1 MSNKGDT
8 GGQPAA
14 TTTISTIAVQAG
26 DSQII
31 VAVLK
36 CGELVKL
43 QLTEANPNLLEIGS
57 NQDETKKLLDEHQ
70 QLLIKL
76 KKHEAGVWALLEEA
90 DRMAEE
96 KKENEGEVYEAMA
109 NSLSDAWRTLIL
121 MLEKRRSL
129 LHLASEFF
137 DRALEFAIRIDEAEE
152 FQSRE
157 QELAD
162 AECLKELLLKH
173 SVMKRGLLDKSML
186 VLNKS
191 RDLLDF
197 LREFQTEEALQRS
210 EALQGA
216 HSSCGRVESLME
228 ILQDRRR
235 QVDQHMKQQLLDLE
249 VILSIYQWDRQEQEV
264 THWFKSNADLYFE
277 RDHLGSTLTENE
289 ELLQEY
295 KKFEEKAKDWSEL
308 VEKLLA
314 QASELLA
321 GEAEG
326 QAEAETGHVSE
337 RSLALRA
344 LHEHFWNLMMGRLAH
359 LQESNAFFSS
369 ANKAFGV
376 LGTVESQLKGLKSQ
390 TLRLPKLAKK
400 HEELLRSIKESATD
414 PLQRGQLILQK
425 VDPQSTQVEGVK
437 RMLGYVRER
446 VDTLS
451 RECHAHRALA
461 AKRQQLV
468 STCEDLIDKISVWL
482 KSSNCVLSR
491 NTEPGSLLS
500 QSEDMLNKHLELSS
514 QTQETA
520 SEAEAMAEQ
529 ITELKTLECPEATEF
544 SNKASLLVEELKT
557 VTRNITS
564 RIDNIRPYVGF
575 LRIAEEVE
583 EQMQSLHE
591 SYNWK
596 PEEEE
601 NKESSVTSKEIADA
615 KWQSMLERFL
625 AMQDLGNNYINSSN
639 MVSEDLNL
647 NVRVAIGVVEKT
659 MEELNK
665 KKMDLSDLW
674 TSWQLHVSQV
684 KSIKKQWKKYKE
696 QLKKT
701 VHDLKSVEEVL
712 VPTSK
717 VDLGS
722 DLKTVSKLLENFSLD
737 KPHFLQLNAEVE
749 YMVKTSEL
757 LALKGIPI
765 KEKSEKVTEML
776 HLHQRV
782 KDNIK
787 EYESVLKMAVK
798 FHQLYEELDKLL
810 TSEPVTGF
818 SETSQ
823 AKIQLIQHQDRQ
835 SHIRHL
841 YNLAISLGGDISN
854 TVQQSHAS
862 GFTVWRLQ
870 ERLERLERGCV
881 NWSAEANRCEES
893 LTSNLH
899 YCVFKEEITELRESF
914 KDLKKKFNNL
924 KFNYMKRNDK
934 SRNLKAVK
942 NQIQQIEMYN
952 EKLQVLKKRMQAFTV
967 KVTSNT
973 EKHLK
978 GSSPREIEDA
988 VNELQR
994 QLGDFD
1000 KTVEE
1005 YRGNLDMSVKLQ
1017 QAMEEY
1023 QFWCDEASATI
1034 VRVGKYSSQCK
1045 TREAVSILYKQFEKF
1060 VWPTVPQQEER
1071 ISQITELAVRLHG
1084 AEEGKKYM
1092 EKTLTRHN
1100 EIVESIKELCNGLMD
1115 LEAKLQTEALKEEPE
1130 IKKMDNVIQEENKQ
1144 EQKSNQETGKAEMYP
1159 QESLDVSE
1167 LKETGHTPE
1176 LTMGGNGKEVPIKT
1190 LQNTRSKKPHIRK
1203 TRSQDLPDKLHPEHQ
1218 NKVLSE
1224 SRYHTQKAYSE
1235 MSRVETIISRSTLES
1250 KEQLSTSVCCTHT
1263 FNLSCSPLER
1273 DRKVHVL
1280 QQAGIKSLVTSP
1292 TVPPPPAFTSA
1303 SSFSDIQR
1311 EFQKKERLGP
1321 AQRNFPG
1328 FHTSN
1333 TDQIGLLTG
1342 EPFSQDVSPMLP
1354 PTGGLTEGNLQ
1365 RHNLMTEESL
1375 SNDEYECTSPDDISL
1390 PPLSETPESNI
1401 VLSENDMDL
1410 DGVCL
1415 SSQSHTIHI
1424 NQYSHQ
1430 LHSTRNNENNNSQS
1444 QQRIREQ
1451 TERCHSPTVGLNTK
1465 FREESSS
1472 FVHST
1477 LTVPAPSLVSNTL
1490 SSILK
1495 SKGIPNLPKPNLPNL
1510 APVGP
1515 LGLNECHQTMYSVH
1529 ESSVTETQE
1538 CVHDPSSV
1546 MVRGAAAPSAFPAAA
1561 TTRSL
1566 NTHATPS
1573 PLTTT
1578 AVTPTDQGQDPDLCN
1593 PTDIREDIRL
1603 PGTSRSVGI
1612 TLAGQ
1617 GPPHFSKLLSSPTV
1631 MEGLP
1636 VTLEVEVT
1644 GFPEPTLTWFKNGEK
1659 LTIDEHIEL
1668 SQKKGKHALFI
1679 QKVTETDAGLYVCR
1693 AVNSSGTLS
1702 SSAALQVKARNNS
1715 CPEPGYALLKLDWH
1729 TCFGTLCFLLYLLY
1743 LLLL

>member
-1 MSNKGDT
+1 MSNESDT

-31 VAVLK
+31 VTVF
-36 CGELVKL
+36 
-43 QLTEANPNLLEIGS
+43 
-57 NQDETKKLLDEHQ
+57 
-70 QLLIKL
+70 

-90 DRMAEE
+90 DRTAEE
-96 KKENEGEVYEAMA
+96 KEDEREVYEAMA
-109 NSLSDAWRTLIL
+109 VSLSDAWRTMISL
-121 MLEKRRSL
+121 LEKRRSL
-129 LHLASEFF
+129 LHLTSEFF

-162 AECLKELLLKH
+162 AECLKELLMKH
-173 SVMKRGLLDKSML
+173 SVMKRGLLEKSML

-197 LREFQTEEALQRS
+197 LREFQTEDGLQRS
-210 EALQGA
+210 KALRGA
-216 HSSCGRVESLME
+216 DSSYGRVESLME

-235 QVDQHMKQQLLDLE
+235 QVDQHMKQQLIDLE
-249 VILSIYQWDRQEQEV
+249 VILNIYQWDRQEQEV
-264 THWFKSNADLYFE
+264 THWFKNKADLYFE
-277 RDHLGSTLTENE
+277 KDHLGSALTENE

-295 KKFEEKAKDWSEL
+295 KEFEEKAKDWSVL

-314 QASELLA
+314 QASELQV
-321 GEAEG
+321 GDAEG
-326 QAEAETGHVSE
+326 CAEAEMGHVSE
-337 RSLALRA
+337 RSVALKA
-344 LHEHFWNLMMGRLAH
+344 LHNHFWNLMMGRLAQ
-359 LQESNAFFSS
+359 LQESNSFFSS
-369 ANKAFGV
+369 ANTAFEV
-376 LGTVESQLKGLKSQ
+376 LGSVESKLKGLKTQ
-390 TLRLPKLAKK
+390 TLWLPELAKK
-400 HEELLRSIKESATD
+400 HEDLLQSIKESAND

-425 VDPQSTQVEGVK
+425 AKPQSTQVEGVK
-437 RMLGYVRER
+437 RMLGYVRDR
-446 VDTLS
+446 VDALS
-451 RECHAHRALA
+451 QECHAHQALA

-468 STCEDLIDKISVWL
+468 SQCEDLIDKISVWL
-482 KSSNCVLSR
+482 KSSNGVLSN

-514 QTQETA
+514 QTQQTA
-520 SEAEAMAEQ
+520 SEAEAMAEL
-529 ITELKTLECPEATEF
+529 IKEVRTLGCPEAAQF
-544 SNKASLLVEELKT
+544 SNKASLVEEELKT

-564 RIDNIRPYVGF
+564 RIENIQPYVGF

-591 SYNWK
+591 SYNRK
-596 PEEEE
+596 QEEEE
-601 NKESSVTSKEIADA
+601 NEESLVTSKGIADA

-625 AMQDLGNNYINSSN
+625 TMLDLGNNYINFSN
-639 MVSEDLNL
+639 MVSENLNL
-647 NVRVAIGVVEKT
+647 NVRAAIGVVEKT

-665 KKMDLSDLW
+665 KKVDLSDLW
-674 TSWQLHVSQV
+674 TSMQLHVSQL
-684 KSIKKQWKKYKE
+684 KSVKKQWKKYKE
-696 QLKKT
+696 QLEKT
-701 VHDLKSVEEVL
+701 VHDLNSVEEVL

-722 DLKTVSKLLENFSLD
+722 DLQTVSKLLENFNLA
-737 KPHFLQLNAEVE
+737 KPHFLQLNAGVE

-757 LALKGIPI
+757 LALKGITI
-765 KEKSEKVTEML
+765 KEKNEKVTEML

-782 KDNIK
+782 KDKIK
-787 EYESVLKMAVK
+787 EYESVLNMAVK
-798 FHQLYEELDKLL
+798 FHQLYDELDKLSML
-810 TSEPVTGF
+810 EPVTGF

-841 YNLAISLGGDISN
+841 YKLAISLGGDISN
-854 TVQQSHAS
+854 TVQQLHDS
-862 GFTVWRLQ
+862 GFSVQRLQ
-870 ERLERLERGCV
+870 ERLERLERRCV

-893 LTSNLH
+893 LTSNVY
-899 YCVFKEEITELRESF
+899 YCVFKEEITELRKSF

-924 KFNYMKRNDK
+924 KFNYMKKNDK

-942 NQIQQIEMYN
+942 NQIQQIEIYV
-952 EKLQVLKKRMQAFTV
+952 EKLQILQKRVQVFTV

-973 EKHLK
+973 EKQLI

-1005 YRGNLDMSVKLQ
+1005 YKQNLDMSVKLQ
-1017 QAMEEY
+1017 QAMDEY
-1023 QFWCDEASATI
+1023 NFWCDEASATI

-1071 ISQITELAVRLHG
+1071 ISQITELAVCLHG
-1084 AEEGKKYM
+1084 AEEGNKYT
-1092 EKTLTRHN
+1092 EKTVTRHN
-1100 EIVESIKELCNGLMD
+1100 EIVESIKELSNGLMD
-1115 LEAKLQTEALKEEPE
+1115 LEAKLQTEALKQEPE
-1130 IKKMDNVIQEENKQ
+1130 IKELDNDIQEENKQ
-1144 EQKSNQETGKAEMYP
+1144 EKKSNQETERAEMYP
-1159 QESLDVSE
+1159 QESLDVQSE

-1176 LTMGGNGKEVPIKT
+1176 LTMGMNGKEVPIKIIE
-1190 LQNTRSKKPHIRK
+1190 NTRSKKPQIRK
-1203 TRSQDLPDKLHPEHQ
+1203 TRSQELPDKLHPQHH

-1224 SRYHTQKAYSE
+1224 SRYHTRELCSE
-1235 MSRVETIISRSTLES
+1235 TSRVETITSRLTMER
-1250 KEQLSTSVCCTHT
+1250 KDQLSTSFSCTQT

-1273 DRKVHVL
+1273 DRKVHTL
-1280 QQAGIKSLVTSP
+1280 NEAGIKSLVTPPP
-1292 TVPPPPAFTSA
+1292 TIVPPIAFASA
-1303 SSFSDIQR
+1303 PSFSDIQR
-1311 EFQKKERLGP
+1311 EFQKKERQGP

-1333 TDQIGLLTG
+1333 TDQGETFPQDASLL
-1342 EPFSQDVSPMLP
+1342 LP
-1354 PTGGLTEGNLQ
+1354 PAGGLTERNLQ

-1401 VLSENDMDL
+1401 VLSENDLDL
-1410 DGVCL
+1410 DGFCL

-1430 LHSTRNNENNNSQS
+1430 LHSTHNDYSNSQS

-1451 TERCHSPTVGLNTK
+1451 TVSCPSPTGGLNTK
-1465 FREESSS
+1465 FRPESSS
-1472 FVHST
+1472 FVHSP

-1490 SSILK
+1490 FNIMK
-1495 SKGIPNLPKPNLPNL
+1495 SRGIPNLPNANLPNL
-1510 APVGP
+1510 PPVGP
-1515 LGLNECHQTMYSVH
+1515 LDLNECHQTVYSVH

-1538 CVHDPSSV
+1538 KVHDPSTM
-1546 MVRGAAAPSAFPAAA
+1546 MVRGSAFPAAA
-1561 TTRSL
+1561 AASTL

-1578 AVTPTDQGQDPDLCN
+1578 AVTLTDQGQDPDLCN
-1593 PTDIREDIRL
+1593 PTAIREEIRL
-1603 PGTSRSVGI
+1603 PGTSRSMGS

-1631 MEGLP
+1631 MEGSP

-1659 LTIDEHIEL
+1659 LTNDEHIEL
-1668 SQKKGKHALFI
+1668 SQKEGKHALFI
-1679 QKVTETDAGLYVCR
+1679 QKVTEADAGLYVCG

-1702 SSAALQVKARNNS
+1702 SSAALQVNAGNNRCPDPS
-1715 CPEPGYALLKLDWH
+1715 CPLLKLNWH

>member
-1 MSNKGDT
+1 MSNESDT

-14 TTTISTIAVQAG
+14 TTTISTVAVQAG
-26 DSQII
+26 ESQII
-31 VAVLK
+31 VTVFK
-36 CGELVKL
+36 CGALVQL

-57 NQDETKKLLDEHQ
+57 NQDETKKLLHEHE

-90 DRMAEE
+90 DRTAEE
-96 KKENEGEVYEAMA
+96 KEDEGEVYEAMA
-109 NSLSDAWRTLIL
+109 DSLSDAWRTLISL
-121 MLEKRRSL
+121 LEKRRSL

-137 DRALEFAIRIDEAEE
+137 DRALEFAIRIDGAEE
-152 FQSRE
+152 FQSRGH
-157 QELAD
+157 ELAD
-162 AECLKELLLKH
+162 TECLKELLMKH
-173 SVMKRGLLDKSML
+173 SVMKRGLLEKSML

-191 RDLLDF
+191 CDLLDF
-197 LREFQTEEALQRS
+197 LREFQTEEGLQRS
-210 EALQGA
+210 DALRGA
-216 HSSCGRVESLME
+216 DSSYGRVESLME

-249 VILSIYQWDRQEQEV
+249 VILNIYQWDRQEQEV
-264 THWFKSNADLYFE
+264 THWFKNKADLYFE
-277 RDHLGSTLTENE
+277 KDNLGSTLTENK

-295 KKFEEKAKDWSEL
+295 KEFEEKAKDWSVL
-308 VEKLLA
+308 VEKLLV
-314 QASELLA
+314 QSSELLV

-326 QAEAETGHVSE
+326 HAEAETGHVSE
-337 RSLALRA
+337 RSVALKA
-344 LHEHFWNLMMGRLAH
+344 LHKHFWNLMMGRLAQ

-369 ANKAFGV
+369 ANKAFEV
-376 LGTVESQLKGLKSQ
+376 LGTVESKLKGLKTQ
-390 TLRLPKLAKK
+390 TLWLPELAKK

-414 PLQRGQLILQK
+414 PLQRGQLILHK
-425 VDPQSTQVEGVK
+425 ANPQSTQVEGVK
-437 RMLGYVRER
+437 RMLGYVRDR
-446 VDTLS
+446 VDALS
-451 RECHAHRALA
+451 QECHAHQALA

-468 STCEDLIDKISVWL
+468 SQCEDLMDKISVWL
-482 KSSNCVLSR
+482 KSSNGVLSS

-514 QTQETA
+514 QTQETV
-520 SEAEAMAEQ
+520 SEAEAMAEL
-529 ITELKTLECPEATEF
+529 IKELRTLECPEATEF
-544 SNKASLLVEELKT
+544 SNKASLLEEELKT

-564 RIDNIRPYVGF
+564 RIENIRPYVGF

-591 SYNWK
+591 SYNRK

-601 NKESSVTSKEIADA
+601 NEESGVTSKEIADA

-625 AMQDLGNNYINSSN
+625 TTLDLGNNYINSSN
-639 MVSEDLNL
+639 MVSENLNL
-647 NVRVAIGVVEKT
+647 NVSAAIGVVEKT

-665 KKMDLSDLW
+665 KKVDLSDLW
-674 TSWQLHVSQV
+674 TSWQLHVSQM
-684 KSIKKQWKKYKE
+684 KSVKKQLKKYKE

-701 VHDLKSVEEVL
+701 VHDLKNVEEVL

-722 DLKTVSKLLENFSLD
+722 DLQTVSKLLENFNLA
-737 KPHFLQLNAEVE
+737 KPQFLQLNAEVE

-782 KDNIK
+782 KNKIK
-787 EYESVLKMAVK
+787 EYESVLNMAVK
-798 FHQLYEELDKLL
+798 FHQLYDELDKLL
-810 TSEPVTGF
+810 MLEPVTGF

-835 SHIRHL
+835 SHVRHL
-841 YNLAISLGGDISN
+841 YKLAISLGGDISN

-862 GFTVWRLQ
+862 GFSVQRLQ

-893 LTSNLH
+893 LISNMY

-924 KFNYMKRNDK
+924 KFNYMKKNDK

-942 NQIQQIEMYN
+942 NQIQQIEIFV
-952 EKLQVLKKRMQAFTV
+952 EKLQVLQKRMQVFTV
-967 KVTSNT
+967 KVTSST
-973 EKHLK
+973 EKHLI

-1005 YRGNLDMSVKLQ
+1005 YRQNLDMSVKLQ

-1023 QFWCDEASATI
+1023 NFWCDEASATI

-1071 ISQITELAVRLHG
+1071 ISQITELAVHLHG

-1092 EKTLTRHN
+1092 EKTVIRHN

-1115 LEAKLQTEALKEEPE
+1115 LEAKLQTEALKQEPE
-1130 IKKMDNVIQEENKQ
+1130 IKELDNDIQEENKQ
-1144 EQKSNQETGKAEMYP
+1144 EKKSNQETEKAEMYP
-1159 QESLDVSE
+1159 QESLVVQSE

-1176 LTMGGNGKEVPIKT
+1176 LTMGMNGKEVPIKKIE
-1190 LQNTRSKKPHIRK
+1190 NTRSKKPKIRK
-1203 TRSQDLPDKLHPEHQ
+1203 TRSQDLPDKFHPEHH

-1224 SRYHTQKAYSE
+1224 SRYHTQEAYSE
-1235 MSRVETIISRSTLES
+1235 TSRVETITSRLTMER
-1250 KEQLSTSVCCTHT
+1250 KEQLSNSFSCTHT
-1263 FNLSCSPLER
+1263 FNMSCSPLER
-1273 DRKVHVL
+1273 DRKVHALHQV
-1280 QQAGIKSLVTSP
+1280 GIKSLVTP
-1292 TVPPPPAFTSA
+1292 PPIPPPPAFASA
-1303 SSFSDIQR
+1303 PSFSDIQR
-1311 EFQKKERLGP
+1311 EFQKKERQGP

-1333 TDQIGLLTG
+1333 TDQG
-1342 EPFSQDVSPMLP
+1342 EPFSQDASHLLP

-1401 VLSENDMDL
+1401 VLSENDLDL
-1410 DGVCL
+1410 DGFCL
-1415 SSQSHTIHI
+1415 SSQSHTIHVD
-1424 NQYSHQ
+1424 QYSHQ
-1430 LHSTRNNENNNSQS
+1430 FHSTHNNDNSNSQS

-1451 TERCHSPTVGLNTK
+1451 TESYTSPTGGLNTK
-1465 FREESSS
+1465 FRAESSS
-1472 FVHST
+1472 FVHSP

-1495 SKGIPNLPKPNLPNL
+1495 SKGIPNLPNSNLPNL
-1510 APVGP
+1510 PPVSP
-1515 LGLNECHQTMYSVH
+1515 LGLNECHQTVYSVH
-1529 ESSVTETQE
+1529 ESSVTKTQE
-1538 CVHDPSSV
+1538 CVHDPSTM
-1546 MVRGAAAPSAFPAAA
+1546 MVRGAAFPTAAA
-1561 TTRSL
+1561 ASSL

-1573 PLTTT
+1573 PFTTT
-1578 AVTPTDQGQDPDLCN
+1578 TVTLTDQGQDPDLCK
-1593 PTDIREDIRL
+1593 PTAIREEIRL
-1603 PGTSRSVGI
+1603 PGTSRSMGS
-1612 TLAGQ
+1612 TLSGQ

-1631 MEGLP
+1631 MEGSP

-1659 LTIDEHIEL
+1659 LTNDEHIEL
-1668 SQKKGKHALFI
+1668 SQKEGKHALFI
-1679 QKVTETDAGLYVCR
+1679 QKVTEADAGLYVCW

-1702 SSAALQVKARNNS
+1702 SSAALQVNAGNNR
-1715 CPEPGYALLKLDWH
+1715 CPDPDCSLLKLDWH

>member
-26 DSQII
+26 DTQII
-31 VAVLK
+31 VTVLK

-90 DRMAEE
+90 DRMAKE

-137 DRALEFAIRIDEAEE
+137 DRALEFAIRIDEGEE

-173 SVMKRGLLDKSML
+173 SVMKRGLLEKSML

-264 THWFKSNADLYFE
+264 THWFKSNADLYFQ

-289 ELLQEY
+289 ELLREY

-314 QASELLA
+314 KASELLA

-326 QAEAETGHVSE
+326 RAETGHVSE

-376 LGTVESQLKGLKSQ
+376 LGIVESKLKGLKSQ

-437 RMLGYVRER
+437 RMLGYVRDR

-468 STCEDLIDKISVWL
+468 STCEDLIDKVHTSL
-482 KSSNCVLSR
+482 RLYPKC
-491 NTEPGSLLS
+491 NTEPGFLLS

-514 QTQETA
+514 QTQVA
-520 SEAEAMAEQ
+520 DAMAEQ

-544 SNKASLLVEELKT
+544 SNKASLLEEELKT

-575 LRIAEEVE
+575 LRIAEEVD

-601 NKESSVTSKEIADA
+601 NKESGVTSKEIADA

-647 NVRVAIGVVEKT
+647 NVRAAISVVEKT

-674 TSWQLHVSQV
+674 TSWQLHVNQV

-722 DLKTVSKLLENFSLD
+722 DLQTVSKLLENFSLD
-737 KPHFLQLNAEVE
+737 KPQFLQLNAEVE

-765 KEKSEKVTEML
+765 KEKSEKVIEML

-798 FHQLYEELDKLL
+798 FHQLYEE
-810 TSEPVTGF
+810 VTTHSLSGMRHVIF
-818 SETSQ
+818 AVVSSDQ

-841 YNLAISLGGDISN
+841 YKLAISLGGDISN
-854 TVQQSHAS
+854 THAS
-862 GFTVWRLQ
+862 GFTVRRLQ

-881 NWSAEANRCEES
+881 NWSTEANRCEES
-893 LTSNLH
+893 LTSNLR

-914 KDLKKKFNNL
+914 KDLKKKFNNV

-942 NQIQQIEMYN
+942 NQIQQIEIYN
-952 EKLQVLKKRMQAFTV
+952 EKLQKRMQAFTV
-967 KVTSNT
+967 KVTSST

-1092 EKTLTRHN
+1092 EKTLTKHN
-1100 EIVESIKELCNGLMD
+1100 EIVESIKELYNTCYYCVFVYFFQS
-1115 LEAKLQTEALKEEPE
+1115 LQ
-1130 IKKMDNVIQEENKQ
+1130 
-1144 EQKSNQETGKAEMYP
+1144 
-1159 QESLDVSE
+1159 
-1167 LKETGHTPE
+1167 
-1176 LTMGGNGKEVPIKT
+1176 
-1190 LQNTRSKKPHIRK
+1190 
-1203 TRSQDLPDKLHPEHQ
+1203 
-1218 NKVLSE
+1218 
-1224 SRYHTQKAYSE
+1224 
-1235 MSRVETIISRSTLES
+1235 
-1250 KEQLSTSVCCTHT
+1250 
-1263 FNLSCSPLER
+1263 
-1273 DRKVHVL
+1273 
-1280 QQAGIKSLVTSP
+1280 
-1292 TVPPPPAFTSA
+1292 
-1303 SSFSDIQR
+1303 
-1311 EFQKKERLGP
+1311 
-1321 AQRNFPG
+1321 
-1328 FHTSN
+1328 
-1333 TDQIGLLTG
+1333 G
-1342 EPFSQDVSPMLP
+1342 EPFSQDVSPLLP
-1354 PTGGLTEGNLQ
+1354 PAGGLTEGNLQ

-1401 VLSENDMDL
+1401 VLSENDLDL
-1410 DGVCL
+1410 DGFCL

-1430 LHSTRNNENNNSQS
+1430 LRSTRNNENNSQS

-1451 TERCHSPTVGLNTK
+1451 TESCHSPTFGLNTK
-1465 FREESSS
+1465 FREKSSS
-1472 FVHST
+1472 FVQST
-1477 LTVPAPSLVSNTL
+1477 LTVPAPILVSNTL

-1495 SKGIPNLPKPNLPNL
+1495 SKGIPNLPNLP
-1510 APVGP
+1510 PVGP
-1515 LGLNECHQTMYSVH
+1515 LGLNECHQTVYSVH

-1546 MVRGAAAPSAFPAAA
+1546 MVRGAAVPSAFPAAA

-1578 AVTPTDQGQDPDLCN
+1578 AVTPTDPGQDPDLCN
-1593 PTDIREDIRL
+1593 PTAIKEEIRL
-1603 PGTSRSVGI
+1603 PGTSQSVGS

-1631 MEGLP
+1631 MEGSP

-1659 LTIDEHIEL
+1659 LTNDEHIEL
-1668 SQKKGKHALFI
+1668 SQKKGKHALFV
-1679 QKVTETDAGLYVCR
+1679 QKVTETDAGLYACR
-1693 AVNSSGTLS
+1693 AVNPSGTLS

-1715 CPEPGYALLKLDWH
+1715 CPEPDYALLKLDWH
-1729 TCFGTLCFLLYLLY
+1729 TCFGTLCLLLYLLY
-1743 LLLL
+1743 SLLL

>member
-1 MSNKGDT
+1 MSNKSDT

-31 VAVLK
+31 VTVFK
-36 CGELVKL
+36 CEALVQL

-57 NQDETKKLLDEHQ
+57 NQDETKKLLHEHE

-90 DRMAEE
+90 DRTAEE
-96 KKENEGEVYEAMA
+96 KEDEGEVYEAMA
-109 NSLSDAWRTLIL
+109 VSLSDAWRTMISL
-121 MLEKRRSL
+121 LEKRRSL

-162 AECLKELLLKH
+162 AECLKELLMKH
-173 SVMKRGLLDKSML
+173 SVMKRGLLEKSML

-197 LREFQTEEALQRS
+197 LREFQTEDGLQRS
-210 EALQGA
+210 EALRGA
-216 HSSCGRVESLME
+216 DSSYGRVESLME

-235 QVDQHMKQQLLDLE
+235 QVDQHMKQQLIDLE
-249 VILSIYQWDRQEQEV
+249 VILNIYQWDRQEQEV
-264 THWFKSNADLYFE
+264 THWFKNNADLYFE
-277 RDHLGSTLTENE
+277 KDHLGSGLTENE

-295 KKFEEKAKDWSEL
+295 KEFEEKAKDWSVL

-314 QASELLA
+314 QASELQV
-321 GEAEG
+321 GEAVG
-326 QAEAETGHVSE
+326 CAEAETGHVSE
-337 RSLALRA
+337 RSVALKA
-344 LHEHFWNLMMGRLAH
+344 LHNHFWNLMMGRLAQ
-359 LQESNAFFSS
+359 LQESNSFFSS
-369 ANKAFGV
+369 ANTAFEV
-376 LGTVESQLKGLKSQ
+376 LGTVESKLKGLKTQ
-390 TLRLPKLAKK
+390 TLWLPELAKK
-400 HEELLRSIKESATD
+400 HEDLLRSIKESAND

-425 VDPQSTQVEGVK
+425 AKPQSTQVEGVK
-437 RMLGYVRER
+437 RMLGYVRDR
-446 VDTLS
+446 VDALS
-451 RECHAHRALA
+451 QECHAHQALA

-468 STCEDLIDKISVWL
+468 SQCEDLIDKISVWL
-482 KSSNCVLSR
+482 KNSNGVLSN

-514 QTQETA
+514 QTQQTA
-520 SEAEAMAEQ
+520 SEAEAMAEL
-529 ITELKTLECPEATEF
+529 IKELRTLGYPEAAEF
-544 SNKASLLVEELKT
+544 SNKASLLEEELKT

-564 RIDNIRPYVGF
+564 RMENIQPYVGF
-575 LRIAEEVE
+575 LRIAEELE

-591 SYNWK
+591 SYNRK
-596 PEEEE
+596 QEEEE
-601 NKESSVTSKEIADA
+601 NEESLVTSKEIADA

-625 AMQDLGNNYINSSN
+625 TMLDLGNNYINFSN
-639 MVSEDLNL
+639 MVSENLNL
-647 NVRVAIGVVEKT
+647 NVRAAIGVVEKT

-665 KKMDLSDLW
+665 KKVDLSDLW

-684 KSIKKQWKKYKE
+684 KSVKKQWKKYKE
-696 QLKKT
+696 QLEK
-701 VHDLKSVEEVL
+701 
-712 VPTSK
+712 
-717 VDLGS
+717 
-722 DLKTVSKLLENFSLD
+722 
-737 KPHFLQLNAEVE
+737 QLNAGVE

-765 KEKSEKVTEML
+765 KEKNEKVTEML

-782 KDNIK
+782 KDKIK
-787 EYESVLKMAVK
+787 EYESVLNMAVK
-798 FHQLYEELDKLL
+798 FHQLYDELDKL
-810 TSEPVTGF
+810 SMVEPVTGF

-841 YNLAISLGGDISN
+841 YKLAISLGGDISN
-854 TVQQSHAS
+854 TVQQLHDS
-862 GFTVWRLQ
+862 GFSVQRLQ
-870 ERLERLERGCV
+870 ERLERLERRCV

-893 LTSNLH
+893 LTSNVY
-899 YCVFKEEITELRESF
+899 YCVFKEEITELRKSF

-924 KFNYMKRNDK
+924 KFNYMKKNDK

-942 NQIQQIEMYN
+942 NQIQQIEIYV
-952 EKLQVLKKRMQAFTV
+952 EKLQILQKRVQVFTV
-967 KVTSNT
+967 KVTSST
-973 EKHLK
+973 EKQLI

-1005 YRGNLDMSVKLQ
+1005 YKQNLDMSVKLQ
-1017 QAMEEY
+1017 QAMDEY
-1023 QFWCDEASATI
+1023 NFWCDEASATI

-1071 ISQITELAVRLHG
+1071 ISQITELAVCLHG
-1084 AEEGKKYM
+1084 AEEGNKYT
-1092 EKTLTRHN
+1092 EKTVTRHN
-1100 EIVESIKELCNGLMD
+1100 EIVESIKELSNGLMD
-1115 LEAKLQTEALKEEPE
+1115 LEAKLQTEALKQEPE
-1130 IKKMDNVIQEENKQ
+1130 IKELDNDIQEENKQ
-1144 EQKSNQETGKAEMYP
+1144 EKKSNQETEKAEMYP
-1159 QESLDVSE
+1159 QESLDVQSE

-1176 LTMGGNGKEVPIKT
+1176 LTMGMNGKEVPIKIIE
-1190 LQNTRSKKPHIRK
+1190 NTRSKKPQIRK
-1203 TRSQDLPDKLHPEHQ
+1203 TRSQELPDKLHPEHH

-1224 SRYHTQKAYSE
+1224 SRYHTRGLCSE
-1235 MSRVETIISRSTLES
+1235 TSRVETITSRLTMER
-1250 KEQLSTSVCCTHT
+1250 KEQLSTSFSCTQT

-1273 DRKVHVL
+1273 DRKVHML
-1280 QQAGIKSLVTSP
+1280 NEAEIKSLVTPPTIISP
-1292 TVPPPPAFTSA
+1292 LAFASA
-1303 SSFSDIQR
+1303 PSFSDIQR
-1311 EFQKKERLGP
+1311 EFQKKERQGP

-1333 TDQIGLLTG
+1333 TDQG
-1342 EPFSQDVSPMLP
+1342 EPFPQDASLLLP
-1354 PTGGLTEGNLQ
+1354 PAGGLTERNLQ
-1365 RHNLMTEESL
+1365 RHNLMIEESL

-1401 VLSENDMDL
+1401 VLSENDLDL
-1410 DGVCL
+1410 DGFCL

-1430 LHSTRNNENNNSQS
+1430 LHSTHNDYSNSQN

-1451 TERCHSPTVGLNTK
+1451 TVSCPSPTGGLNTK
-1465 FREESSS
+1465 FRPESSS
-1472 FVHST
+1472 FVHSP

-1490 SSILK
+1490 FNIMK
-1495 SKGIPNLPKPNLPNL
+1495 SRGIPNLPNANLPSL
-1510 APVGP
+1510 PPVGP
-1515 LGLNECHQTMYSVH
+1515 LGLNECHQTVYSVH

-1538 CVHDPSSV
+1538 KVHDPSTM
-1546 MVRGAAAPSAFPAAA
+1546 MVRGSAFPAAA
-1561 TTRSL
+1561 AASTL

-1578 AVTPTDQGQDPDLCN
+1578 AVTLTDQGQDPDLCN
-1593 PTDIREDIRL
+1593 PTAIREEIRL
-1603 PGTSRSVGI
+1603 PGTSRSMGS

-1631 MEGLP
+1631 MEGSP

-1659 LTIDEHIEL
+1659 LTNDEHIEL
-1668 SQKKGKHALFI
+1668 SQKEGKHALFI
-1679 QKVTETDAGLYVCR
+1679 QKVTEADAGLYVCG

-1702 SSAALQVKARNNS
+1702 SSAALQVNAGNNRCPDPS
-1715 CPEPGYALLKLDWH
+1715 CPLLKLNWH

>member
-1 MSNKGDT
+1 MSNESDT

-31 VAVLK
+31 VTVFK
-36 CGELVKL
+36 CEALVQL

-57 NQDETKKLLDEHQ
+57 NQDETKKLLHEHE

-90 DRMAEE
+90 DRTAEE
-96 KKENEGEVYEAMA
+96 KEDEGEVYEAMA
-109 NSLSDAWRTLIL
+109 VSLSDAWRTMISL
-121 MLEKRRSL
+121 LEKRRSL

-162 AECLKELLLKH
+162 AECLKELLMKH
-173 SVMKRGLLDKSML
+173 SVMKRGLLEKSML

-197 LREFQTEEALQRS
+197 LREFQTEDGLQRS
-210 EALQGA
+210 EALRGA
-216 HSSCGRVESLME
+216 DSSYGRVESLME

-235 QVDQHMKQQLLDLE
+235 QVDQHMKQQLIDLE
-249 VILSIYQWDRQEQEV
+249 VILNIYQWDRQEQEV
-264 THWFKSNADLYFE
+264 SHKLSGNVYL
-277 RDHLGSTLTENE
+277 RSIHHLGSALTENE

-295 KKFEEKAKDWSEL
+295 KEFEEKAKDWSVL

-314 QASELLA
+314 QASELHV

-326 QAEAETGHVSE
+326 CAEAETGHVSE
-337 RSLALRA
+337 RSVALKA
-344 LHEHFWNLMMGRLAH
+344 LHNHFWNLMMGRLAQ
-359 LQESNAFFSS
+359 LQESNSFFSS
-369 ANKAFGV
+369 ANTAFEV
-376 LGTVESQLKGLKSQ
+376 LGTVESKLKGLKTQ
-390 TLRLPKLAKK
+390 TLWLPELAKK
-400 HEELLRSIKESATD
+400 HEDLLRSIKESAND

-425 VDPQSTQVEGVK
+425 AKPQSTQVEGVK
-437 RMLGYVRER
+437 RMLGYVRDR
-446 VDTLS
+446 VDALS
-451 RECHAHRALA
+451 QECHAHQALA

-468 STCEDLIDKISVWL
+468 SQCEDLIDKVNQIKL
-482 KSSNCVLSR
+482 YFNGVLSN

-514 QTQETA
+514 QTQ
-520 SEAEAMAEQ
+520 AEAMAEL
-529 ITELKTLECPEATEF
+529 IKELRTLGYPEATEF
-544 SNKASLLVEELKT
+544 SNKATLLEEELKT

-564 RIDNIRPYVGF
+564 RIENIHLYVGF

-591 SYNWK
+591 SYNRK
-596 PEEEE
+596 QEEEEE
-601 NKESSVTSKEIADA
+601 NEESLVTSKEIADA

-625 AMQDLGNNYINSSN
+625 TMLDLGNNYINFSN
-639 MVSEDLNL
+639 MVSENLNL
-647 NVRVAIGVVEKT
+647 NVRAAIGVVEKT

-665 KKMDLSDLW
+665 KKVDLSDLW

-684 KSIKKQWKKYKE
+684 KSVKKQWMKYKE

-701 VHDLKSVEEVL
+701 VHDLNSVEEVL

-722 DLKTVSKLLENFSLD
+722 DLQTVSKLLENFNLA
-737 KPHFLQLNAEVE
+737 KPHFLQLNAAVE

-765 KEKSEKVTEML
+765 KEKNEKVTEML

-782 KDNIK
+782 KDKIK
-787 EYESVLKMAVK
+787 EYESVLNMAVK
-798 FHQLYEELDKLL
+798 FHQLYDEVTTHRLRLDKLSML
-810 TSEPVTGF
+810 EPVTGF

-841 YNLAISLGGDISN
+841 YKLAISLGGDISN
-854 TVQQSHAS
+854 THDTGFSVQ
-862 GFTVWRLQ
+862 RLH
-870 ERLERLERGCV
+870 ERLEILERRCV

-893 LTSNLH
+893 LTSNVY
-899 YCVFKEEITELRESF
+899 YCVFKEEITELRKSF

-924 KFNYMKRNDK
+924 KFNYMKKNDK

-942 NQIQQIEMYN
+942 NQIQQIEIYV
-952 EKLQVLKKRMQAFTV
+952 EKLQKRVQVFTV
-967 KVTSNT
+967 KVTSST
-973 EKHLK
+973 EKHLI
-978 GSSPREIEDA
+978 GSNPREIEDA

-1005 YRGNLDMSVKLQ
+1005 YKQNLDMSIKLQ
-1017 QAMEEY
+1017 QAMDEY
-1023 QFWCDEASATI
+1023 NFWCDEASATI

-1071 ISQITELAVRLHG
+1071 ISQITELAVCLHG
-1084 AEEGKKYM
+1084 AEEGNKYT
-1092 EKTLTRHN
+1092 EKTVTRHN
-1100 EIVESIKELCNGLMD
+1100 EIVESIKELSNGLMD
-1115 LEAKLQTEALKEEPE
+1115 LEAKLQLC
-1130 IKKMDNVIQEENKQ
+1130 
-1144 EQKSNQETGKAEMYP
+1144 SET
-1159 QESLDVSE
+1159 
-1167 LKETGHTPE
+1167 
-1176 LTMGGNGKEVPIKT
+1176 
-1190 LQNTRSKKPHIRK
+1190 R
-1203 TRSQDLPDKLHPEHQ
+1203 
-1218 NKVLSE
+1218 
-1224 SRYHTQKAYSE
+1224 
-1235 MSRVETIISRSTLES
+1235 RVETITSRLTMER
-1250 KEQLSTSVCCTHT
+1250 KEQLSTSFSCIQT

-1273 DRKVHVL
+1273 DRKVHTL
-1280 QQAGIKSLVTSP
+1280 NEAGIKSLVT
-1292 TVPPPPAFTSA
+1292 PPPTILPPLAFASA
-1303 SSFSDIQR
+1303 PSFSDIQR
-1311 EFQKKERLGP
+1311 EFQKKERQGP

-1333 TDQIGLLTG
+1333 TDQPFPQDASLL
-1342 EPFSQDVSPMLP
+1342 LP
-1354 PTGGLTEGNLQ
+1354 PAGGLTERNLQ
-1365 RHNLMTEESL
+1365 LHNLMTEESL

-1401 VLSENDMDL
+1401 VLSENGLDL
-1410 DGVCL
+1410 DGFCL

-1430 LHSTRNNENNNSQS
+1430 LHSTHNDYSNSQS

-1451 TERCHSPTVGLNTK
+1451 TVSCPSPTGGLNTK
-1465 FREESSS
+1465 FRPESSS
-1472 FVHST
+1472 FVHRP

-1490 SSILK
+1490 FNIMK
-1495 SKGIPNLPKPNLPNL
+1495 SRGIPNLPNANLPNL
-1510 APVGP
+1510 PPVGP
-1515 LGLNECHQTMYSVH
+1515 LGLNECHQTVYSVH

-1538 CVHDPSSV
+1538 KVHDPSTM
-1546 MVRGAAAPSAFPAAA
+1546 MVRGSAFPAAA
-1561 TTRSL
+1561 AASTL

-1578 AVTPTDQGQDPDLCN
+1578 AVTLTDQGQDPDLCN
-1593 PTDIREDIRL
+1593 PTAIREEIRQ
-1603 PGTSRSVGI
+1603 PGTSRSMGS

-1631 MEGLP
+1631 MEGSP

-1659 LTIDEHIEL
+1659 LTNDEHIEL
-1668 SQKKGKHALFI
+1668 SQKEGKHALFI
-1679 QKVTETDAGLYVCR
+1679 QKVTEADAGLYVCG

-1702 SSAALQVKARNNS
+1702 SSAALQVNAGNNRCPDPS
-1715 CPEPGYALLKLDWH
+1715 CPLLKLNWH
-1729 TCFGTLCFLLYLLY
+1729 TCFGTLCFILCVSIKLTGG
-1743 LLLL
+1743 

>member
-1 MSNKGDT
+1 MSNESDT

-31 VAVLK
+31 VTVF
-36 CGELVKL
+36 
-43 QLTEANPNLLEIGS
+43 
-57 NQDETKKLLDEHQ
+57 
-70 QLLIKL
+70 

-90 DRMAEE
+90 DRTAEE
-96 KKENEGEVYEAMA
+96 KEDEGEVYEAMA
-109 NSLSDAWRTLIL
+109 VSLSDAWRTMISL
-121 MLEKRRSL
+121 LEKRRSL

-162 AECLKELLLKH
+162 AECLKELLMKH
-173 SVMKRGLLDKSML
+173 SVMKRGLLEKSML

-197 LREFQTEEALQRS
+197 LREFQTEDGLQRS
-210 EALQGA
+210 EALRGA
-216 HSSCGRVESLME
+216 DSSYGRVESLME

-235 QVDQHMKQQLLDLE
+235 QVDQHMKQQLIDLE
-249 VILSIYQWDRQEQEV
+249 VILNIYQWDRQEQEV
-264 THWFKSNADLYFE
+264 THWFKNKADLYFE
-277 RDHLGSTLTENE
+277 KDHLGSALTENE

-295 KKFEEKAKDWSEL
+295 KEFEEKAKDWSVL

-314 QASELLA
+314 QASELHV

-326 QAEAETGHVSE
+326 CAEAETGHVSE
-337 RSLALRA
+337 RSVALKA
-344 LHEHFWNLMMGRLAH
+344 LHNHFWNLMMGRLAQ
-359 LQESNAFFSS
+359 LQESNSFFSS
-369 ANKAFGV
+369 ANTAFEV
-376 LGTVESQLKGLKSQ
+376 LGTVESKLKGLKTQ
-390 TLRLPKLAKK
+390 TLWLPELAKK
-400 HEELLRSIKESATD
+400 HEDLLRSIKESAND

-425 VDPQSTQVEGVK
+425 AKPQSTQVEGVK
-437 RMLGYVRER
+437 RMLGYVRDR
-446 VDTLS
+446 VDALS
-451 RECHAHRALA
+451 QECHAHQALA

-468 STCEDLIDKISVWL
+468 SQCEDLIDKISVWL
-482 KSSNCVLSR
+482 KSSNGVLSN

-514 QTQETA
+514 QTQQTA
-520 SEAEAMAEQ
+520 SEAEAMAEL
-529 ITELKTLECPEATEF
+529 IKELRTLGYPEATEF
-544 SNKASLLVEELKT
+544 SNKATLLEEELKT

-564 RIDNIRPYVGF
+564 RIENIHLYVGF

-591 SYNWK
+591 SYNRK
-596 PEEEE
+596 QEEEEE
-601 NKESSVTSKEIADA
+601 NEESLVTSKEIADA

-625 AMQDLGNNYINSSN
+625 TMLDLGNNYINFSN
-639 MVSEDLNL
+639 MVSENLNL
-647 NVRVAIGVVEKT
+647 NVRAAIGVVEKT

-665 KKMDLSDLW
+665 KKVDLSDLW

-684 KSIKKQWKKYKE
+684 KSVKKQWMKYKE

-701 VHDLKSVEEVL
+701 VHDLNSVEEVL

-722 DLKTVSKLLENFSLD
+722 DLQTVSKLLENFNLA
-737 KPHFLQLNAEVE
+737 KPHFLQLNAAVE

-765 KEKSEKVTEML
+765 KEKNEKVTEML

-782 KDNIK
+782 KDKIK
-787 EYESVLKMAVK
+787 EYESVLNMAVK
-798 FHQLYEELDKLL
+798 FHQLYDELDKLSML
-810 TSEPVTGF
+810 EPVTGF

-841 YNLAISLGGDISN
+841 YKLAISLGGDISN
-854 TVQQSHAS
+854 TVQQLHDT
-862 GFTVWRLQ
+862 GFSVQRLH
-870 ERLERLERGCV
+870 ERLEILERRCV

-893 LTSNLH
+893 LTSNVY
-899 YCVFKEEITELRESF
+899 YCVFKEEITELRKSF

-924 KFNYMKRNDK
+924 KFNYMKKNDK

-942 NQIQQIEMYN
+942 NQIQQIEIYV
-952 EKLQVLKKRMQAFTV
+952 EKLQILQKRVQVFTV
-967 KVTSNT
+967 KVTSST
-973 EKHLK
+973 EKHLI
-978 GSSPREIEDA
+978 GSNPREIEDA

-1005 YRGNLDMSVKLQ
+1005 YKQNLDMSIKLQ
-1017 QAMEEY
+1017 QAMDEY
-1023 QFWCDEASATI
+1023 NFWCDEASATI

-1071 ISQITELAVRLHG
+1071 ISQITELAVCLHG
-1084 AEEGKKYM
+1084 AEEGNKYT
-1092 EKTLTRHN
+1092 EKTVTRHN
-1100 EIVESIKELCNGLMD
+1100 EIVESIKELSNGLMD
-1115 LEAKLQTEALKEEPE
+1115 LEAKLQTEALKQEPE
-1130 IKKMDNVIQEENKQ
+1130 IKELDNDIQEENKQ
-1144 EQKSNQETGKAEMYP
+1144 EKKSNQETEKAEMYP
-1159 QESLDVSE
+1159 QESLDVQSE

-1176 LTMGGNGKEVPIKT
+1176 LTMGMNGKEVPIKIIE
-1190 LQNTRSKKPHIRK
+1190 NTRSKKPQIRK
-1203 TRSQDLPDKLHPEHQ
+1203 TRSQELPDKLHPQHH

-1224 SRYHTQKAYSE
+1224 SRYQTRELCSE
-1235 MSRVETIISRSTLES
+1235 TRRVETITSRLTMER
-1250 KEQLSTSVCCTHT
+1250 KEQLSTSFSCIQT

-1273 DRKVHVL
+1273 DRKVHTL
-1280 QQAGIKSLVTSP
+1280 NEAGIKSLVT
-1292 TVPPPPAFTSA
+1292 PPPTILPPLAFASA
-1303 SSFSDIQR
+1303 PSFSDIQR
-1311 EFQKKERLGP
+1311 EFQKKERQGP

-1333 TDQIGLLTG
+1333 TDQD
-1342 EPFSQDVSPMLP
+1342 EPFPQDASLLLP
-1354 PTGGLTEGNLQ
+1354 PAGGLTERNLQ
-1365 RHNLMTEESL
+1365 LHNLMTEESL

-1401 VLSENDMDL
+1401 VLSENGLDL
-1410 DGVCL
+1410 DGFCL

-1430 LHSTRNNENNNSQS
+1430 LHSTHNDYSNSQS

-1451 TERCHSPTVGLNTK
+1451 TVSCPSPTGGLNTK
-1465 FREESSS
+1465 FRPESSS
-1472 FVHST
+1472 FVHRP

-1490 SSILK
+1490 FNIMK
-1495 SKGIPNLPKPNLPNL
+1495 SRGIPNLPNANLPNL
-1510 APVGP
+1510 PPVGP
-1515 LGLNECHQTMYSVH
+1515 LGLNECHQTVYSVH

-1538 CVHDPSSV
+1538 KVHDPSTM
-1546 MVRGAAAPSAFPAAA
+1546 MVRGSAFPAAA
-1561 TTRSL
+1561 AASTL

-1578 AVTPTDQGQDPDLCN
+1578 AVTLTDQGQDPDLCN
-1593 PTDIREDIRL
+1593 PTAIREEIRQ
-1603 PGTSRSVGI
+1603 PGTSRSMGS

-1631 MEGLP
+1631 MEGSP

-1659 LTIDEHIEL
+1659 LTNDEHIEL
-1668 SQKKGKHALFI
+1668 SQKEGKHALFI
-1679 QKVTETDAGLYVCR
+1679 QKVTEADAGLYVCG

-1702 SSAALQVKARNNS
+1702 SSAALQVNAGNNRCPDPS
-1715 CPEPGYALLKLDWH
+1715 CPLLKLNWH
-1729 TCFGTLCFLLYLLY
+1729 TCFGTLCFILYLLY
-1743 LLLL
+1743 LLLV

>member
-1 MSNKGDT
+1 MSNESDT

-31 VAVLK
+31 VTVFK
-36 CGELVKL
+36 CESLVQL
-43 QLTEANPNLLEIGS
+43 QLTEANPNLLAIGS
-57 NQDETKKLLDEHQ
+57 NQDETKKLLHEHE

-90 DRMAEE
+90 DRTAEE
-96 KKENEGEVYEAMA
+96 KEDEGEVYEAMA
-109 NSLSDAWRTLIL
+109 VSLSDAWRTLISL
-121 MLEKRRSL
+121 LEKRRSL

-162 AECLKELLLKH
+162 AECLKELLMKH
-173 SVMKRGLLDKSML
+173 SVMKRGLLEKSML

-191 RDLLDF
+191 RGLLDF
-197 LREFQTEEALQRS
+197 LREFQTEDGLQRS
-210 EALQGA
+210 EALRWA
-216 HSSCGRVESLME
+216 DSSYGRVESLME

-249 VILSIYQWDRQEQEV
+249 VILNIYQWDRQEQEV
-264 THWFKSNADLYFE
+264 THWFKNKADLYFE
-277 RDHLGSTLTENE
+277 KDHLGSALTENE

-295 KKFEEKAKDWSEL
+295 KEFEEKAKDWSVL

-314 QASELLA
+314 QASELQV

-326 QAEAETGHVSE
+326 CAEDETGHVSE
-337 RSLALRA
+337 RSVALKA
-344 LHEHFWNLMMGRLAH
+344 LHKHFWNLMMGRLAQ
-359 LQESNAFFSS
+359 LQESNSFFSS
-369 ANKAFGV
+369 ANTAFEV
-376 LGTVESQLKGLKSQ
+376 LGTVESKLKGLKTQ
-390 TLRLPKLAKK
+390 TLWLPELAKK
-400 HEELLRSIKESATD
+400 HEDLLRSIKESAND

-425 VDPQSTQVEGVK
+425 AKPQSSQVEGVK
-437 RMLGYVRER
+437 RMLGYVRDR
-446 VDTLS
+446 VDALIQ
-451 RECHAHRALA
+451 ECHAHQARA

-468 STCEDLIDKISVWL
+468 SQCEDLIDKISVWL
-482 KSSNCVLSR
+482 KSSNGVLSS

-514 QTQETA
+514 QTQQTA
-520 SEAEAMAEQ
+520 SEAEAMAELLK
-529 ITELKTLECPEATEF
+529 ELRTLGCPEAAEF
-544 SNKASLLVEELKT
+544 SNKASLLEEELKT

-564 RIDNIRPYVGF
+564 RIENIQPYVGF

-591 SYNWK
+591 SYNRK
-596 PEEEE
+596 QEEEE
-601 NKESSVTSKEIADA
+601 NEESLVTSKEIADA

-625 AMQDLGNNYINSSN
+625 TMLDLGNNYINYSN
-639 MVSEDLNL
+639 MVSENLNL
-647 NVRVAIGVVEKT
+647 NVRAAIGVVEKI

-684 KSIKKQWKKYKE
+684 KSVKKQWKKYKE

-701 VHDLKSVEEVL
+701 VHDLNSVEEVL

-722 DLKTVSKLLENFSLD
+722 DLQTVSKLLENFNLA

-765 KEKSEKVTEML
+765 KEKNEKVTEML

-782 KDNIK
+782 KDKIK
-787 EYESVLKMAVK
+787 EYESVLNMAVK
-798 FHQLYEELDKLL
+798 FHQLYDELDKLSML
-810 TSEPVTGF
+810 EPVTGF

-835 SHIRHL
+835 SHVRHL
-841 YNLAISLGGDISN
+841 YKLAISLGGDISN
-854 TVQQSHAS
+854 TVQQLHDS
-862 GFTVWRLQ
+862 GFSVQRLQ
-870 ERLERLERGCV
+870 ERLARLERSCV

-893 LTSNLH
+893 LTSNVY
-899 YCVFKEEITELRESF
+899 YCVFKEEITELRKSF

-924 KFNYMKRNDK
+924 KFNYMKKNDE
-934 SRNLKAVK
+934 SWNLKAVK
-942 NQIQQIEMYN
+942 NQIQQIEIYV
-952 EKLQVLKKRMQAFTV
+952 EKLQILQKQMQVFTV
-967 KVTSNT
+967 KVTSST
-973 EKHLK
+973 ERHLI
-978 GSSPREIEDA
+978 GNSPREIEDA

-1005 YRGNLDMSVKLQ
+1005 YKQNLDMSIRLQ
-1017 QAMEEY
+1017 QAMDEY
-1023 QFWCDEASATI
+1023 NFWCDEASATI

-1060 VWPTVPQQEER
+1060 VWPTVSQQEER

-1084 AEEGKKYM
+1084 AEEGNKYT
-1092 EKTLTRHN
+1092 EKTVTRHN
-1100 EIVESIKELCNGLMD
+1100 ELVESIKELSNGLMD
-1115 LEAKLQTEALKEEPE
+1115 LEAKLQTEALKHEPE
-1130 IKKMDNVIQEENKQ
+1130 IKELDNDIQEENKQ
-1144 EQKSNQETGKAEMYP
+1144 EKKSNQEIGKAEMYP

-1176 LTMGGNGKEVPIKT
+1176 LTMGLNGKEVPIKIIE
-1190 LQNTRSKKPHIRK
+1190 NTRSKKPQIRK
-1203 TRSQDLPDKLHPEHQ
+1203 TRSQELPDKLHPQHH

-1224 SRYHTQKAYSE
+1224 QSRYHTQELCSE
-1235 MSRVETIISRSTLES
+1235 TSRVETITSRLTMER
-1250 KEQLSTSVCCTHT
+1250 KEQLSTSFSCTHT

-1273 DRKVHVL
+1273 DRKVHAL
-1280 QQAGIKSLVTSP
+1280 NQAGIKSLVTPPP
-1292 TVPPPPAFTSA
+1292 TIPPPPAFASA
-1303 SSFSDIQR
+1303 PSFSDIHR
-1311 EFQKKERLGP
+1311 EFQKKERQGP

-1333 TDQIGLLTG
+1333 TDQG
-1342 EPFSQDVSPMLP
+1342 EPFPQDASLLLP
-1354 PTGGLTEGNLQ
+1354 PAGGLTEGNLQ

-1401 VLSENDMDL
+1401 VLSENDLDL
-1410 DGVCL
+1410 DGFCL

-1430 LHSTRNNENNNSQS
+1430 FHSTHNDYSNSQS

-1451 TERCHSPTVGLNTK
+1451 TVSCPSPTVGLNTK
-1465 FREESSS
+1465 FRAESSS
-1472 FVHST
+1472 FVHSP
-1477 LTVPAPSLVSNTL
+1477 LTVPAPSLVSNIL
-1490 SSILK
+1490 SNILK
-1495 SKGIPNLPKPNLPNL
+1495 SRGIPNLPNSNLPNL
-1510 APVGP
+1510 PPVAP
-1515 LGLNECHQTMYSVH
+1515 LGLNECHQTVYSVH
-1529 ESSVTETQE
+1529 ESSVTEMQE
-1538 CVHDPSSV
+1538 NVHDPSTM
-1546 MVRGAAAPSAFPAAA
+1546 MVRGAAFPAAA
-1561 TTRSL
+1561 AASTL

-1578 AVTPTDQGQDPDLCN
+1578 AVTLTDQGQDPDLCN
-1593 PTDIREDIRL
+1593 PTAIREEIRL
-1603 PGTSRSVGI
+1603 PGTSCSMGS

-1617 GPPHFSKLLSSPTV
+1617 GPPHFSKLLSSPTI
-1631 MEGLP
+1631 MERSP

-1659 LTIDEHIEL
+1659 LTNDEHIEL
-1668 SQKKGKHALFI
+1668 SQKEGKHALFI
-1679 QKVTETDAGLYVCR
+1679 QKVTEADAGLYVCR

-1702 SSAALQVKARNNS
+1702 SSAALQVNAGNNR
-1715 CPEPGYALLKLDWH
+1715 CPDPNCPLLKLNWH
-1729 TCFGTLCFLLYLLY
+1729 TCFVTLCFLLYLLY

>member
-1 MSNKGDT
+1 MSNESDT

-31 VAVLK
+31 VTVFK
-36 CGELVKL
+36 CEALVQL

-57 NQDETKKLLDEHQ
+57 NQDETKKLLHEHE

-90 DRMAEE
+90 DRTAEE
-96 KKENEGEVYEAMA
+96 KEDEREVYEAMA
-109 NSLSDAWRTLIL
+109 VSLSDAWRTMISL
-121 MLEKRRSL
+121 LEKRRSL
-129 LHLASEFF
+129 LHLTSEFF

-162 AECLKELLLKH
+162 AECLKELLMKH
-173 SVMKRGLLDKSML
+173 SVMKRGLLEKSML

-197 LREFQTEEALQRS
+197 LREFQTEDGLQRS
-210 EALQGA
+210 KALRGA
-216 HSSCGRVESLME
+216 DSSYGRVESLME

-235 QVDQHMKQQLLDLE
+235 QVDQHMKQQLIDLE
-249 VILSIYQWDRQEQEV
+249 VILNIYQWDRQEQEV
-264 THWFKSNADLYFE
+264 THWFKNKADLYFE
-277 RDHLGSTLTENE
+277 KDHLGSALTENE

-295 KKFEEKAKDWSEL
+295 KEFEEKAKDWSVL

-314 QASELLA
+314 QASELQV
-321 GEAEG
+321 GDAEG
-326 QAEAETGHVSE
+326 CAEAEMGHVSE
-337 RSLALRA
+337 RSVALKA
-344 LHEHFWNLMMGRLAH
+344 LHNHFWNLMMGRLAQ
-359 LQESNAFFSS
+359 LQESNSFFSS
-369 ANKAFGV
+369 ANTAFEV
-376 LGTVESQLKGLKSQ
+376 LGSVESKLKGLKTQ
-390 TLRLPKLAKK
+390 TLWLPELAKK
-400 HEELLRSIKESATD
+400 HEDLLQSIKESAND

-425 VDPQSTQVEGVK
+425 AKPQSTQVEGVK
-437 RMLGYVRER
+437 RMLGYVRDR
-446 VDTLS
+446 VDALS
-451 RECHAHRALA
+451 QECHAHQALA

-468 STCEDLIDKISVWL
+468 SQCEDLIDKISVWL
-482 KSSNCVLSR
+482 KSSNGVLSN

-514 QTQETA
+514 QTQQTA
-520 SEAEAMAEQ
+520 SEAEAMAEL
-529 ITELKTLECPEATEF
+529 IKEVRTLGCPEAAQF
-544 SNKASLLVEELKT
+544 SNKASLVEEELKT

-564 RIDNIRPYVGF
+564 RIENIQPYVGF

-591 SYNWK
+591 SYNRK
-596 PEEEE
+596 QEEEE
-601 NKESSVTSKEIADA
+601 NEESLVTSKGIADA

-625 AMQDLGNNYINSSN
+625 TMLDLGNNYINFSN
-639 MVSEDLNL
+639 MVSENLNL
-647 NVRVAIGVVEKT
+647 NVRAAIGVVEKT

-665 KKMDLSDLW
+665 KKVDLSDLW
-674 TSWQLHVSQV
+674 TSMQLHVSQL
-684 KSIKKQWKKYKE
+684 KSVKKQWKKYKE
-696 QLKKT
+696 QLEKT
-701 VHDLKSVEEVL
+701 VHDLNSVEEVL

-722 DLKTVSKLLENFSLD
+722 DLQTVSKLLENFNLA
-737 KPHFLQLNAEVE
+737 KPHFLQLNAGVE

-757 LALKGIPI
+757 LALKGITI
-765 KEKSEKVTEML
+765 KEKNEKVTEML

-782 KDNIK
+782 KDKIK
-787 EYESVLKMAVK
+787 EYESVLNMAVK
-798 FHQLYEELDKLL
+798 FHQLYDELDKLSML
-810 TSEPVTGF
+810 EPVTGF

-841 YNLAISLGGDISN
+841 YKLAISLGGDISN
-854 TVQQSHAS
+854 TVQQLHDS
-862 GFTVWRLQ
+862 GFSVQRLQ
-870 ERLERLERGCV
+870 ERLERLERRCV

-893 LTSNLH
+893 LTSNVY
-899 YCVFKEEITELRESF
+899 YCVFKEEITELRKSF

-924 KFNYMKRNDK
+924 KFNYMKKNDK

-942 NQIQQIEMYN
+942 NQIQQIEIYV
-952 EKLQVLKKRMQAFTV
+952 EKLQILQKRVQVFTV

-973 EKHLK
+973 EKQLI

-1005 YRGNLDMSVKLQ
+1005 YKQNLDMSVKLQ
-1017 QAMEEY
+1017 QAMDEY
-1023 QFWCDEASATI
+1023 NFWCDEASATI

-1071 ISQITELAVRLHG
+1071 ISQITELAVCLHG
-1084 AEEGKKYM
+1084 AEEGNKYT
-1092 EKTLTRHN
+1092 EKTVTRHN
-1100 EIVESIKELCNGLMD
+1100 EIVESIKELSNGLMD
-1115 LEAKLQTEALKEEPE
+1115 LEAKLQTEALKQEPE
-1130 IKKMDNVIQEENKQ
+1130 IKELDNDIQEENKQ
-1144 EQKSNQETGKAEMYP
+1144 EKKSNQETERAEMYP

-1176 LTMGGNGKEVPIKT
+1176 LTMGMNGKEVPIKIIE
-1190 LQNTRSKKPHIRK
+1190 NTRSKKPQIRK
-1203 TRSQDLPDKLHPEHQ
+1203 TRSQELPDKLHPQHH

-1224 SRYHTQKAYSE
+1224 SRYHTRELCSE
-1235 MSRVETIISRSTLES
+1235 TSRVETITSRLTMER
-1250 KEQLSTSVCCTHT
+1250 KDQLSTSFSCTQT

-1273 DRKVHVL
+1273 DRKVHTL
-1280 QQAGIKSLVTSP
+1280 NEAGIKSLVTPPP
-1292 TVPPPPAFTSA
+1292 TIVPPIAFASA
-1303 SSFSDIQR
+1303 PSFSDIQR
-1311 EFQKKERLGP
+1311 EFQKKERQGP

-1333 TDQIGLLTG
+1333 TDQGETFPQDASLL
-1342 EPFSQDVSPMLP
+1342 LP
-1354 PTGGLTEGNLQ
+1354 PAGGLTERNLQ

-1401 VLSENDMDL
+1401 VLSENDLDL
-1410 DGVCL
+1410 DGFCL

-1430 LHSTRNNENNNSQS
+1430 LHSTHNDYSNSQS

-1451 TERCHSPTVGLNTK
+1451 TVSCPSPTGGLNTK
-1465 FREESSS
+1465 FRPESSS
-1472 FVHST
+1472 FVHSP

-1490 SSILK
+1490 FNIMK
-1495 SKGIPNLPKPNLPNL
+1495 SRGIPNLPNANLPNL
-1510 APVGP
+1510 PPVGP
-1515 LGLNECHQTMYSVH
+1515 LDLNECHQTVYSVH

-1538 CVHDPSSV
+1538 KVHDPSTM
-1546 MVRGAAAPSAFPAAA
+1546 MVRGSAFPAAA
-1561 TTRSL
+1561 AASTL

-1578 AVTPTDQGQDPDLCN
+1578 AVTLTDQGQDPDLCN
-1593 PTDIREDIRL
+1593 PTAIREEIRL
-1603 PGTSRSVGI
+1603 PGTSRSMGS

-1631 MEGLP
+1631 MEGSP

-1659 LTIDEHIEL
+1659 LTNDEHIEL
-1668 SQKKGKHALFI
+1668 SQKEGKHALFI
-1679 QKVTETDAGLYVCR
+1679 QKVTEADAGLYVCG

-1702 SSAALQVKARNNS
+1702 SSAALQVNAGNNRCPDPS
-1715 CPEPGYALLKLDWH
+1715 CPLLKLNWH

>member
-1 MSNKGDT
+1 MSNESDT

-31 VAVLK
+31 VTVF
-36 CGELVKL
+36 
-43 QLTEANPNLLEIGS
+43 
-57 NQDETKKLLDEHQ
+57 
-70 QLLIKL
+70 

-90 DRMAEE
+90 DRTAEE
-96 KKENEGEVYEAMA
+96 KEDEGEVYEAMA
-109 NSLSDAWRTLIL
+109 VSLSDAWRTMISL
-121 MLEKRRSL
+121 LEKRRSL

-162 AECLKELLLKH
+162 AECLKELLMKH
-173 SVMKRGLLDKSML
+173 SVMKRGLLEKSML

-197 LREFQTEEALQRS
+197 LREFQTEDGLQRS
-210 EALQGA
+210 EALRGA
-216 HSSCGRVESLME
+216 DSSYGQVESLME

-235 QVDQHMKQQLLDLE
+235 QVDQHMKQQLIDLE
-249 VILSIYQWDRQEQEV
+249 VILNIYQWDRQEQEV
-264 THWFKSNADLYFE
+264 THWFKNKADLYFE
-277 RDHLGSTLTENE
+277 KDHLGSALTENE

-295 KKFEEKAKDWSEL
+295 KEFEEKAKDWSVL

-314 QASELLA
+314 QASELHV

-326 QAEAETGHVSE
+326 CAEAETGHVSE
-337 RSLALRA
+337 RSVALKA
-344 LHEHFWNLMMGRLAH
+344 LHNHFWNLMMGRLAQ
-359 LQESNAFFSS
+359 LQESNSFFSS
-369 ANKAFGV
+369 ANTAFEV
-376 LGTVESQLKGLKSQ
+376 LGTVESKLKGLKTQ
-390 TLRLPKLAKK
+390 TLWLPELAKK
-400 HEELLRSIKESATD
+400 HEDLLRSIKESAND

-425 VDPQSTQVEGVK
+425 AKPQSTQVEGVK
-437 RMLGYVRER
+437 RMLGYVRDR
-446 VDTLS
+446 VDALS
-451 RECHAHRALA
+451 QECHAHQALA

-468 STCEDLIDKISVWL
+468 SQCEDLIDKISVWL
-482 KSSNCVLSR
+482 KSSNGVLSN

-514 QTQETA
+514 QTQQTA
-520 SEAEAMAEQ
+520 SEAEAMAEL
-529 ITELKTLECPEATEF
+529 IKELRTLGYPEAAEF
-544 SNKASLLVEELKT
+544 SNKATLLEEELKT

-564 RIDNIRPYVGF
+564 RIENIQPYVGF

-591 SYNWK
+591 SYNRK
-596 PEEEE
+596 QEEEE
-601 NKESSVTSKEIADA
+601 NEESLVTSKEIADA

-625 AMQDLGNNYINSSN
+625 TMLDLGNNYINFSN
-639 MVSEDLNL
+639 MVSENLNL
-647 NVRVAIGVVEKT
+647 NVRAAIGVVEKT

-665 KKMDLSDLW
+665 KKVDLSDLW

-684 KSIKKQWKKYKE
+684 KSVKKQWMKYKE

-701 VHDLKSVEEVL
+701 VHDLNSVEEVL

-722 DLKTVSKLLENFSLD
+722 DLQTVSKLLENFNLA
-737 KPHFLQLNAEVE
+737 KPHFLQLNAAVE

-765 KEKSEKVTEML
+765 KEKNEKVTEML

-782 KDNIK
+782 KDKIK
-787 EYESVLKMAVK
+787 EYESVLNMAVK
-798 FHQLYEELDKLL
+798 FHQLYDELDKLSML
-810 TSEPVTGF
+810 EPVTGF

-841 YNLAISLGGDISN
+841 YKLAISLGGDISN
-854 TVQQSHAS
+854 TVQQLHDS
-862 GFTVWRLQ
+862 GFSVQRLH
-870 ERLERLERGCV
+870 ERLEILERRCV

-893 LTSNLH
+893 LTSNVY
-899 YCVFKEEITELRESF
+899 YCVFKEEITELRKSF

-924 KFNYMKRNDK
+924 KFNYMKKNDK

-942 NQIQQIEMYN
+942 NQIQQIEIYV
-952 EKLQVLKKRMQAFTV
+952 EKLQILQKRVQVFTV
-967 KVTSNT
+967 KVTSST
-973 EKHLK
+973 EKHLI
-978 GSSPREIEDA
+978 GSNPREIEDA
-988 VNELQR
+988 VNEIQR

-1005 YRGNLDMSVKLQ
+1005 YKQNLDMSVKLQ
-1017 QAMEEY
+1017 QAMDEY
-1023 QFWCDEASATI
+1023 NFWCDEASATI

-1071 ISQITELAVRLHG
+1071 ISQITELAVCLHG
-1084 AEEGKKYM
+1084 AEEGNKYT
-1092 EKTLTRHN
+1092 EKTVTRHN
-1100 EIVESIKELCNGLMD
+1100 EIVESIKELSNGLMD
-1115 LEAKLQTEALKEEPE
+1115 LEAKLQTEALKQEPE
-1130 IKKMDNVIQEENKQ
+1130 IKELDNDKQ
-1144 EQKSNQETGKAEMYP
+1144 EKKSNQETEKAEMYP
-1159 QESLDVSE
+1159 QESLDVQSE

-1176 LTMGGNGKEVPIKT
+1176 LTMGMNGKEVPIKIIE
-1190 LQNTRSKKPHIRK
+1190 NTRSKKPQIRK
-1203 TRSQDLPDKLHPEHQ
+1203 TRSQELPDKLNPQHH

-1224 SRYHTQKAYSE
+1224 SRYHTRELCSE
-1235 MSRVETIISRSTLES
+1235 TSRVETITSRLTMER
-1250 KEQLSTSVCCTHT
+1250 KEQLSTSFSCIQT

-1273 DRKVHVL
+1273 DRKVHTL
-1280 QQAGIKSLVTSP
+1280 NEAGIKSLVT
-1292 TVPPPPAFTSA
+1292 PPPTILPPLAFASA
-1303 SSFSDIQR
+1303 PSFSDIQR
-1311 EFQKKERLGP
+1311 EFQKKERQGP
-1321 AQRNFPG
+1321 AQRNFPE

-1333 TDQIGLLTG
+1333 TDQD
-1342 EPFSQDVSPMLP
+1342 EPFPQDASLLLP
-1354 PTGGLTEGNLQ
+1354 PAGGLTERNLQ

-1401 VLSENDMDL
+1401 VLSENDLDL
-1410 DGVCL
+1410 DGFCL

-1430 LHSTRNNENNNSQS
+1430 LHSTHNDYSNSQS

-1451 TERCHSPTVGLNTK
+1451 TVSCPSPTGGLNTK
-1465 FREESSS
+1465 FRPESSS
-1472 FVHST
+1472 FVHSP

-1490 SSILK
+1490 FNIMK
-1495 SKGIPNLPKPNLPNL
+1495 SRGIPNLPNANLPNL
-1510 APVGP
+1510 PPVGP
-1515 LGLNECHQTMYSVH
+1515 LGLNECHQTVYSVH

-1538 CVHDPSSV
+1538 KVHDPSTM
-1546 MVRGAAAPSAFPAAA
+1546 MVRRSAFPAAA
-1561 TTRSL
+1561 AASTL

-1578 AVTPTDQGQDPDLCN
+1578 AVTLTDQGQDLDLCN
-1593 PTDIREDIRL
+1593 PTAIREEIRL
-1603 PGTSRSVGI
+1603 PGTSRSMGS

-1631 MEGLP
+1631 MEGSP

-1659 LTIDEHIEL
+1659 LTNDEHIEL
-1668 SQKKGKHALFI
+1668 SQKEGKHALFI
-1679 QKVTETDAGLYVCR
+1679 QKVTEADAGLYVCG

-1702 SSAALQVKARNNS
+1702 SSAALQVNAGNNRCPDPS
-1715 CPEPGYALLKLDWH
+1715 CPLLKLNWH
-1729 TCFGTLCFLLYLLY
+1729 TCFGTLCFILYLLY

>member
-1 MSNKGDT
+1 MSNKSDT

-31 VAVLK
+31 VTVFK
-36 CGELVKL
+36 CEALVQL

-57 NQDETKKLLDEHQ
+57 NQDETKKLLHEHE

-90 DRMAEE
+90 DRTAEE
-96 KKENEGEVYEAMA
+96 KEDEGEVYEAMA
-109 NSLSDAWRTLIL
+109 VSLSDAWRTMISL
-121 MLEKRRSL
+121 LEKRQSL

-157 QELAD
+157 QELGD
-162 AECLKELLLKH
+162 AECLKELLMKH
-173 SVMKRGLLDKSML
+173 SVMKRGLLEKSML

-197 LREFQTEEALQRS
+197 LREFETEDGLQRS
-210 EALQGA
+210 EALRGA
-216 HSSCGRVESLME
+216 DSSYGRVESLME

-235 QVDQHMKQQLLDLE
+235 QVDQHMKQQLIDLE
-249 VILSIYQWDRQEQEV
+249 VILNIYQWDRQEQEV
-264 THWFKSNADLYFE
+264 THWFKNKADLYFE
-277 RDHLGSTLTENE
+277 KDHLGSALTENE

-295 KKFEEKAKDWSEL
+295 KEFEEKAKDWSVL

-314 QASELLA
+314 QASELQV

-326 QAEAETGHVSE
+326 CAEAETGHVSE
-337 RSLALRA
+337 RSVALKA
-344 LHEHFWNLMMGRLAH
+344 LHNHFWNLMMGRLAQ
-359 LQESNAFFSS
+359 LQESNSFFSS
-369 ANKAFGV
+369 ANTAFEV
-376 LGTVESQLKGLKSQ
+376 LGSVESKLKGLKTQ
-390 TLRLPKLAKK
+390 TLWLPELAKK
-400 HEELLRSIKESATD
+400 HEDLLRSIKESAND

-425 VDPQSTQVEGVK
+425 AKPQSTQVEGVK
-437 RMLGYVRER
+437 RMLGYVRDR
-446 VDTLS
+446 VDALS
-451 RECHAHRALA
+451 QECHAHQALA

-468 STCEDLIDKISVWL
+468 SQCEDLIDKISVWL
-482 KSSNCVLSR
+482 KSSNGVLSN

-514 QTQETA
+514 QTQVESGISLVDLLNLIQTYDPFVYLP
-520 SEAEAMAEQ
+520 SSYTKVGSLSFQ
-529 ITELKTLECPEATEF
+529 FRNL
-544 SNKASLLVEELKT
+544 SLLPEFITKFVKLQENSFKTAKMSLQLMTKMVELHFTLK
-557 VTRNITS
+557 
-564 RIDNIRPYVGF
+564 
-575 LRIAEEVE
+575 
-583 EQMQSLHE
+583 H
-591 SYNWK
+591 
-596 PEEEE
+596 
-601 NKESSVTSKEIADA
+601 
-615 KWQSMLERFL
+615 RFL
-625 AMQDLGNNYINSSN
+625 STIK
-639 MVSEDLNL
+639 
-647 NVRVAIGVVEKT
+647 RAIGVVEKT

-665 KKMDLSDLW
+665 KKVDLSDLW

-684 KSIKKQWKKYKE
+684 KSVKKQWKKYKE
-696 QLKKT
+696 QLEKT
-701 VHDLKSVEEVL
+701 VHDLNSVEEVL

-722 DLKTVSKLLENFSLD
+722 DLQTVSKLLENFNLA
-737 KPHFLQLNAEVE
+737 KPHFLQLNAGVE

-765 KEKSEKVTEML
+765 KEKNEKVTEML

-782 KDNIK
+782 KDKIK
-787 EYESVLKMAVK
+787 EYESVLNMAVK
-798 FHQLYEELDKLL
+798 FHQLYDELEKLSML
-810 TSEPVTGF
+810 EPVTGF

-841 YNLAISLGGDISN
+841 YKLAISLGGDISN
-854 TVQQSHAS
+854 THDS
-862 GFTVWRLQ
+862 GFSVQRLQ
-870 ERLERLERGCV
+870 ERLERLERRCV

-893 LTSNLH
+893 LTSNVY
-899 YCVFKEEITELRESF
+899 YCVFKEEITELRKSF

-924 KFNYMKRNDK
+924 KFNYMKKNDK

-942 NQIQQIEMYN
+942 NQIQQIEIYV
-952 EKLQVLKKRMQAFTV
+952 EKSCIFF

-973 EKHLK
+973 EKHLI

-1005 YRGNLDMSVKLQ
+1005 YKQNLDMSVKLQ
-1017 QAMEEY
+1017 QAMDEY
-1023 QFWCDEASATI
+1023 NFWCDEASATI

-1071 ISQITELAVRLHG
+1071 ISQITELAVCLHG
-1084 AEEGKKYM
+1084 AEEGNKYT
-1092 EKTLTRHN
+1092 EKTVTRHN
-1100 EIVESIKELCNGLMD
+1100 EIVESIKELSNGLMD
-1115 LEAKLQTEALKEEPE
+1115 LEAKLQ
-1130 IKKMDNVIQEENKQ
+1130 
-1144 EQKSNQETGKAEMYP
+1144 
-1159 QESLDVSE
+1159 
-1167 LKETGHTPE
+1167 
-1176 LTMGGNGKEVPIKT
+1176 
-1190 LQNTRSKKPHIRK
+1190 R
-1203 TRSQDLPDKLHPEHQ
+1203 
-1218 NKVLSE
+1218 
-1224 SRYHTQKAYSE
+1224 
-1235 MSRVETIISRSTLES
+1235 
-1250 KEQLSTSVCCTHT
+1250 KEQLSTSFSCTQT

-1273 DRKVHVL
+1273 DRKVHTL
-1280 QQAGIKSLVTSP
+1280 NEAGIKSLVT
-1292 TVPPPPAFTSA
+1292 PPPTILPPLAFASA
-1303 SSFSDIQR
+1303 PSFSDIQR
-1311 EFQKKERLGP
+1311 EFQKKERQGP

-1333 TDQIGLLTG
+1333 TDQPFPQDASLL
-1342 EPFSQDVSPMLP
+1342 LP
-1354 PTGGLTEGNLQ
+1354 PAGGLTERNLQ
-1365 RHNLMTEESL
+1365 RHNLMTEDSL

-1401 VLSENDMDL
+1401 VLSENDLDL
-1410 DGVCL
+1410 DGFCL

-1430 LHSTRNNENNNSQS
+1430 LHSTHNDYSNSQS

-1451 TERCHSPTVGLNTK
+1451 TVSCPSPTGGLNTK
-1465 FREESSS
+1465 FRPESSS
-1472 FVHST
+1472 FIHSP
-1477 LTVPAPSLVSNTL
+1477 LTVPAPTLVSNTL
-1490 SSILK
+1490 FNIMK
-1495 SKGIPNLPKPNLPNL
+1495 SRGIPNLPNANLPNL
-1510 APVGP
+1510 PPVGP
-1515 LGLNECHQTMYSVH
+1515 LSLNECHQTVYSVH

-1538 CVHDPSSV
+1538 KVHDPSTM
-1546 MVRGAAAPSAFPAAA
+1546 MVRGSAFPTAAA
-1561 TTRSL
+1561 TSTL

-1578 AVTPTDQGQDPDLCN
+1578 AVTLTDQGQDPDLCN
-1593 PTDIREDIRL
+1593 PTAIREEIRL
-1603 PGTSRSVGI
+1603 PGTSRSMGS

-1631 MEGLP
+1631 MEGSP

-1659 LTIDEHIEL
+1659 LTNDEHIEL
-1668 SQKKGKHALFI
+1668 SQKEGKHALFI
-1679 QKVTETDAGLYVCR
+1679 QKVTEADAGLYVCG

-1702 SSAALQVKARNNS
+1702 SSAALQVNAGNNRCPDPS
-1715 CPEPGYALLKLDWH
+1715 CPLLKLNWH

>member
-31 VAVLK
+31 VTVLK

-76 KKHEAGVWALLEEA
+76 KKHEAGLWALLEEA
-90 DRMAEE
+90 DRTAEE

-109 NSLSDAWRTLIL
+109 NSLSDAWRTLVL
-121 MLEKRRSL
+121 LLEKRRSL

-173 SVMKRGLLDKSML
+173 SVMKRGLLEKSML

-197 LREFQTEEALQRS
+197 LREFQIEEALQRS
-210 EALQGA
+210 EALRGA
-216 HSSCGRVESLME
+216 RSSCGRVESLME

-264 THWFKSNADLYFE
+264 THWFKSNADLHFE

-308 VEKLLA
+308 VRKLLA

-326 QAEAETGHVSE
+326 RAEAEKGHVSE
-337 RSLALRA
+337 RSLALKA

-376 LGTVESQLKGLKSQ
+376 LGTVESKLKGLKSQ
-390 TLRLPKLAKK
+390 TLRLPELAKK

-437 RMLGYVRER
+437 RMLGYVRDR
-446 VDTLS
+446 VDALS

-461 AKRQQLV
+461 TKRQQLV
-468 STCEDLIDKISVWL
+468 SSCEDLIDKISVWL
-482 KSSNCVLSR
+482 KSSNGVLSS

-529 ITELKTLECPEATEF
+529 IKELKTLECPEATEF
-544 SNKASLLVEELKT
+544 SNKGSLLEEEVKT

-564 RIDNIRPYVGF
+564 RIENIRPYVGF

-591 SYNWK
+591 SYNRT
-596 PEEEE
+596 PEEENE
-601 NKESSVTSKEIADA
+601 ESGVTSKEIADA
-615 KWQSMLERFL
+615 KWQSMLESFL

-639 MVSEDLNL
+639 MVSENLNL
-647 NVRVAIGVVEKT
+647 NVRAAIGVVEKT

-665 KKMDLSDLW
+665 KKVDLSDLW
-674 TSWQLHVSQV
+674 TSWQLHVNQV

-701 VHDLKSVEEVL
+701 VHDLKSVEEIL

-717 VDLGS
+717 IDLGS
-722 DLKTVSKLLENFSLD
+722 DLQTVSKLLENFSLA
-737 KPHFLQLNAEVE
+737 KPQFLQLNAEVE

-782 KDNIK
+782 KDKIK

-835 SHIRHL
+835 SHVRHL
-841 YNLAISLGGDISN
+841 YKLAISLGGDISN

-862 GFTVWRLQ
+862 GFAVRRLQ

-942 NQIQQIEMYN
+942 NQIQQIEIYN

-967 KVTSNT
+967 KVTSST
-973 EKHLK
+973 EKHLI

-1005 YRGNLDMSVKLQ
+1005 YRQNLDMSVKLQ

-1084 AEEGKKYM
+1084 VEEGKKYM
-1092 EKTLTRHN
+1092 EKTLTKHN

-1130 IKKMDNVIQEENKQ
+1130 IKKLDNVIQEENKQ
-1144 EQKSNQETGKAEMYP
+1144 EQKSNQETEKAEMYP
-1159 QESLDVSE
+1159 QEALDVQSE

-1190 LQNTRSKKPHIRK
+1190 LEDTRSKKPQIPK
-1203 TRSQDLPDKLHPEHQ
+1203 TRSKDLPDKLHPEHH

-1224 SRYHTQKAYSE
+1224 SRYHTQEAYSE
-1235 MSRVETIISRSTLES
+1235 TSRVETITSRSMQER
-1250 KEQLSTSVCCTHT
+1250 KEQLSTSFCCTHT

-1273 DRKVHVL
+1273 DRKVHAL
-1280 QQAGIKSLVTSP
+1280 HQAGIRSLVTPPPP
-1292 TVPPPPAFTSA
+1292 TIPPPPAVDSA
-1303 SSFSDIQR
+1303 PCFSDIQR
-1311 EFQKKERLGP
+1311 EFQKKER
-1321 AQRNFPG
+1321 RNFPG

-1333 TDQIGLLTG
+1333 TDQVGLLTG
-1342 EPFSQDVSPMLP
+1342 EPFSQDASHLLP
-1354 PTGGLTEGNLQ
+1354 PAGGLTEGNLQ

-1410 DGVCL
+1410 DGFCL

-1430 LHSTRNNENNNSQS
+1430 FHSTHNNENNSQS

-1451 TERCHSPTVGLNTK
+1451 TESCPSPTGGLNIK

-1472 FVHST
+1472 FVHSP
-1477 LTVPAPSLVSNTL
+1477 LTAPAPSLVSNTL

-1495 SKGIPNLPKPNLPNL
+1495 SKGIPNLPKPNLPNIL
-1510 APVGP
+1510 PVGP

-1546 MVRGAAAPSAFPAAA
+1546 MVRGAAAPAAFPAAA

-1566 NTHATPS
+1566 NTHASPS

-1578 AVTPTDQGQDPDLCN
+1578 AVTLTDHGQDPDLFKS
-1593 PTDIREDIRL
+1593 TAIREEIRL
-1603 PGTSRSVGI
+1603 PGTNRSVGS

-1617 GPPHFSKLLSSPTV
+1617 GPPHFSKLLSSTTV
-1631 MEGLP
+1631 MEVSP

-1659 LTIDEHIEL
+1659 LTNDEHIEL
-1668 SQKKGKHALFI
+1668 SQKEGKHALFI
-1679 QKVTETDAGLYVCR
+1679 QRVTETDAGLYVCR

-1702 SSAALQVKARNNS
+1702 SSAALQVKAANNS
-1715 CPEPGYALLKLDWH
+1715 CPDPNCPLLKLDWY

>member
-1 MSNKGDT
+1 MSNESDT

-31 VAVLK
+31 VTVFK
-36 CGELVKL
+36 CEALVQL

-57 NQDETKKLLDEHQ
+57 NQDETKKLLHEHE

-90 DRMAEE
+90 DRTAEE
-96 KKENEGEVYEAMA
+96 KEDEREVYEAMA
-109 NSLSDAWRTLIL
+109 VSLSDAWRTMISL
-121 MLEKRRSL
+121 LEKRRSL
-129 LHLASEFF
+129 LHLTSEFF

-162 AECLKELLLKH
+162 AECLKELLMKH
-173 SVMKRGLLDKSML
+173 SVMKRGLLEKSML

-197 LREFQTEEALQRS
+197 LREFQTEDGLQRS
-210 EALQGA
+210 KALRGA
-216 HSSCGRVESLME
+216 DSSYGRVESLME

-235 QVDQHMKQQLLDLE
+235 QVDQHMKQQLIDLE
-249 VILSIYQWDRQEQEV
+249 VILNIYQWDRQEQEV
-264 THWFKSNADLYFE
+264 SHKLSGNVYL
-277 RDHLGSTLTENE
+277 RSIHHLGSALTENE

-295 KKFEEKAKDWSEL
+295 KEFEEKAKDWSVL

-314 QASELLA
+314 QASELQV
-321 GEAEG
+321 GDAEG
-326 QAEAETGHVSE
+326 CAEAEMGHVSE
-337 RSLALRA
+337 RSVALKA
-344 LHEHFWNLMMGRLAH
+344 LHNHFWNLMMGRLAQ
-359 LQESNAFFSS
+359 LQESNSFFSS
-369 ANKAFGV
+369 ANTAFEV
-376 LGTVESQLKGLKSQ
+376 LGSVESKLKGLKTQ
-390 TLRLPKLAKK
+390 TLWLPELAKK
-400 HEELLRSIKESATD
+400 HEDLLQSIKESAND

-425 VDPQSTQVEGVK
+425 AKPQSTQVEGVK
-437 RMLGYVRER
+437 RMLGYVRDR
-446 VDTLS
+446 VDALS
-451 RECHAHRALA
+451 QECHAHQALA

-468 STCEDLIDKISVWL
+468 SQCEDLIDKISVWL
-482 KSSNCVLSR
+482 KSSNGVLSN

-514 QTQETA
+514 QTQ
-520 SEAEAMAEQ
+520 AEAMAEL
-529 ITELKTLECPEATEF
+529 IKEVRTLGCPEAAQF
-544 SNKASLLVEELKT
+544 SNKASLVEEELKT

-564 RIDNIRPYVGF
+564 RIENIQPYVGF

-591 SYNWK
+591 SYNRK
-596 PEEEE
+596 QEEEE
-601 NKESSVTSKEIADA
+601 NEESLVTSKGIADA

-625 AMQDLGNNYINSSN
+625 TMLDLGNNYINFSN
-639 MVSEDLNL
+639 MVSENLNL
-647 NVRVAIGVVEKT
+647 NVRAAIGVVEKT

-665 KKMDLSDLW
+665 KKVDLSDLW
-674 TSWQLHVSQV
+674 TSMQLHVSQL
-684 KSIKKQWKKYKE
+684 KSVKKQWKKYKE
-696 QLKKT
+696 QLEKT
-701 VHDLKSVEEVL
+701 VHDLNSVEEVL

-722 DLKTVSKLLENFSLD
+722 DLQTVSKLLENFNLA
-737 KPHFLQLNAEVE
+737 KPHFLQLNAGVE

-757 LALKGIPI
+757 LALKGITI
-765 KEKSEKVTEML
+765 KEKNEKVTEML

-782 KDNIK
+782 KDKIK
-787 EYESVLKMAVK
+787 EYESVLNMAVK
-798 FHQLYEELDKLL
+798 FHQLYDEVTTHRLRLDKLSML
-810 TSEPVTGF
+810 EPVTGF

-841 YNLAISLGGDISN
+841 YKLAISLGGDISN
-854 TVQQSHAS
+854 THDS
-862 GFTVWRLQ
+862 GFSVQRLQ
-870 ERLERLERGCV
+870 ERLERLERRCV

-893 LTSNLH
+893 LTSNVY
-899 YCVFKEEITELRESF
+899 YCVFKEEITELRKSF

-924 KFNYMKRNDK
+924 KFNYMKKNDK

-942 NQIQQIEMYN
+942 NQIQQIEIYV
-952 EKLQVLKKRMQAFTV
+952 EKLQKRVQVFTV

-973 EKHLK
+973 EKQLI

-1005 YRGNLDMSVKLQ
+1005 YKQNLDMSVKLQ
-1017 QAMEEY
+1017 QAMDEY
-1023 QFWCDEASATI
+1023 NFWCDEASATI

-1071 ISQITELAVRLHG
+1071 ISQITELAVCLHG
-1084 AEEGKKYM
+1084 AEEGNKYT
-1092 EKTLTRHN
+1092 EKTVTRHN
-1100 EIVESIKELCNGLMD
+1100 EIVESIKELSNGLMD
-1115 LEAKLQTEALKEEPE
+1115 LEAKLQ
-1130 IKKMDNVIQEENKQ
+1130 
-1144 EQKSNQETGKAEMYP
+1144 
-1159 QESLDVSE
+1159 
-1167 LKETGHTPE
+1167 
-1176 LTMGGNGKEVPIKT
+1176 
-1190 LQNTRSKKPHIRK
+1190 RK
-1203 TRSQDLPDKLHPEHQ
+1203 D
-1218 NKVLSE
+1218 
-1224 SRYHTQKAYSE
+1224 
-1235 MSRVETIISRSTLES
+1235 
-1250 KEQLSTSVCCTHT
+1250 QLSTSFSCTQT

-1273 DRKVHVL
+1273 DRKVHTL
-1280 QQAGIKSLVTSP
+1280 NEAGIKSLVTPPP
-1292 TVPPPPAFTSA
+1292 TIVPPIAFASA
-1303 SSFSDIQR
+1303 PSFSDIQR
-1311 EFQKKERLGP
+1311 EFQKKERQGP

-1333 TDQIGLLTG
+1333 TDQTFPQDASLL
-1342 EPFSQDVSPMLP
+1342 LP
-1354 PTGGLTEGNLQ
+1354 PAGGLTERNLQ

-1401 VLSENDMDL
+1401 VLSENDLDL
-1410 DGVCL
+1410 DGFCL

-1430 LHSTRNNENNNSQS
+1430 LHSTHNDYSNSQS

-1451 TERCHSPTVGLNTK
+1451 TVSCPSPTGGLNTK
-1465 FREESSS
+1465 FRPESSS
-1472 FVHST
+1472 FVHSP

-1490 SSILK
+1490 FNIMK
-1495 SKGIPNLPKPNLPNL
+1495 SRGIPNLPNANLPNL
-1510 APVGP
+1510 PPVGP
-1515 LGLNECHQTMYSVH
+1515 LDLNECHQTVYSVH

-1538 CVHDPSSV
+1538 KVHDPSTM
-1546 MVRGAAAPSAFPAAA
+1546 MVRGSAFPAAA
-1561 TTRSL
+1561 AASTL

-1578 AVTPTDQGQDPDLCN
+1578 AVTLTDQGQDPDLCN
-1593 PTDIREDIRL
+1593 PTAIREEIRL
-1603 PGTSRSVGI
+1603 PGTSRSMGS

-1631 MEGLP
+1631 MEGSP

-1659 LTIDEHIEL
+1659 LTNDEHIEL
-1668 SQKKGKHALFI
+1668 SQKEGKHALFI
-1679 QKVTETDAGLYVCR
+1679 QKVTEADAGLYVCG

-1702 SSAALQVKARNNS
+1702 SSAALQVNAGNNRCPDPS
-1715 CPEPGYALLKLDWH
+1715 CPLLKLNWH

>member
-514 QTQETA
+514 QTQVVRDK
-520 SEAEAMAEQ
+520 AMAEQ

-798 FHQLYEELDKLL
+798 FHQLYEEVTTHSLRLDKLL

-854 TVQQSHAS
+854 THAS

-952 EKLQVLKKRMQAFTV
+952 EKLQKRMQAFTV

-1115 LEAKLQTEALKEEPE
+1115 LEAKLQLKTAGAVERERDSKTGS
-1130 IKKMDNVIQEENKQ
+1130 IATGRTV
-1144 EQKSNQETGKAEMYP
+1144 ETGVAARP
-1159 QESLDVSE
+1159 GGLGTARSHQ
-1167 LKETGHTPE
+1167 
-1176 LTMGGNGKEVPIKT
+1176 LTLCFRM
-1190 LQNTRSKKPHIRK
+1190 
-1203 TRSQDLPDKLHPEHQ
+1203 
-1218 NKVLSE
+1218 
-1224 SRYHTQKAYSE
+1224 
-1235 MSRVETIISRSTLES
+1235 
-1250 KEQLSTSVCCTHT
+1250 
-1263 FNLSCSPLER
+1263 
-1273 DRKVHVL
+1273 
-1280 QQAGIKSLVTSP
+1280 TSP
-1292 TVPPPPAFTSA
+1292 RGKIYSDDNTCYYCAFVY
-1303 SSFSDIQR
+1303 F
-1311 EFQKKERLGP
+1311 FQSL
-1321 AQRNFPG
+1321 Q
-1328 FHTSN
+1328 
-1333 TDQIGLLTG
+1333 G